1 MSTAERR
8 DGGIRVRTDESGRLL
23 EVHLEDAQLRR
34 SAQALGADILALCRI
49 AGTRAGVERRAR
61 LAAAGVPA
69 TALADM
75 GLPTRDRLADLEE
88 KFDDDDDE
96 VGSWMRSL

>member
-8 DGGIRVRTDESGRLL
+8 DGGIRVRTDEVGRPV
-23 EVHLEDAQLRR
+23 EIHLENAQLGR
-34 SAQALGADILALCRI
+34 SAEALGADILALCRI
-49 AGTRAGVERRAR
+49 AGTRAGVEQRAR

-69 TALADM
+69 TALADL
-75 GLPTRDRLADLEE
+75 GLPTRDHLADLEDR
-88 KFDDDDDE
+88 FDDDDDE